1 MLKKFFLVLFTFLT
15 LLFPTGLGLANAD
28 KEIVLGDSGW
38 DSIKF
43 HNSVIAYIAQY
54 GYGLQPK
61 TLSGSSAIV
70 YTALKRGDV
79 DILSETW
86 VDNISTY
93 KDDVAKQR
101 VVPLGLNFGD
111 NKQGFYVPRYVIEGN
126 PSKGIAPLAPDLKTV
141 ADLARYSQV
150 FTDPE
155 DPTKGRIYGAIPGW
169 EIDKVM
175 YKKFLYYNL
184 DKNFHYFRPGS
195 EANLS
200 AAFATAISKNLPI
213 VGYYWEPTWL
223 TGKYDLVLIKDS
235 PYTVDGFPEGKTE
248 APSVQV
254 MIAASPAF
262 PKKFPEFAEFLKHYH
277 TSSALTAEA
286 LAYIADNKSSY
297 EDAAKVFLRAHP
309 DLVSQW
315 LPPDKA
321 ELVTKALQGKS
332 SQEDKTD
339 FFSFPEAWK
348 LHLAAPIDNGVL
360 YITKKWGAF
369 FDNVRTVLLF
379 LINGTQGLLN
389 AIPWFV
395 LLAITAL
402 AGKKST
408 QKLSNGLI
416 FAGLLFI
423 VGLFG
428 YWEFMM
434 ETLAVVI
441 VSVLVSLLIGLPIG
455 VILSKSSGSYA
466 KIILDAM
473 QTMPTFVYMIPA
485 VMLLGPGKVPAVLAT
500 VVYAV
505 VPIIRLTALGIRQV
519 NEEVIE
525 AARSFGTSSWQLLW
539 KVQIPQAM
547 PTIMT
552 GVNQTIMMGVA
563 MVVTCAMI
571 GADGLGMEVLIAI
584 NRTESG
590 RGLLAG
596 LSIVFLAIVLDR
608 LTQGLAKR
616 GDK

>member
-1 MLKKFFLVLFTFLT
+1 MVKKLILAVFTLASMFFS
-15 LLFPTGLGLANAD
+15 PGLGLSQDD
-28 KEIVLGDSGW
+28 KTIVLGDSGW

-43 HNSVIAYIAQY
+43 HNSVISYVAQY
-54 GYGLQPK
+54 GYGLQTK

-86 VDNISTY
+86 VDNIATY
-93 KDDVAKQR
+93 KDDVAHKR
-101 VVPLGLNFGD
+101 VIPLGLNFGD

-126 PSKGIAPLAPDLKTV
+126 PSKGLAPLAPDLKTV
-141 ADLARYSQV
+141 ADLARYNQV
-150 FTDPE
+150 FADPE
-155 DPTKGRIYGAIPGW
+155 NPKKGRIYGAIPGW

-184 DKNFHYFRPGS
+184 DKSFNYFRPGS

-200 AAFATAISKNLPI
+200 AAFATAIGKNQPI

-223 TGKYDLVLIKDS
+223 TGKYDLVLLKDA
-235 PYTVDGFPEGKTE
+235 PYTVDGFPEGQTA

-254 MIAASPAF
+254 MIASSPGF
-262 PKKFPEFAEFLKHYH
+262 PEKFPEFAEFLKRYH

-309 DLVSQW
+309 ELVSQW
-315 LPPDKA
+315 LPPAKA
-321 ELVTKALQGKS
+321 DLVEKALEGKAA
-332 SQEDKTD
+332 QEGRMDL
-339 FFSFPEAWK
+339 FSFPAKWQ
-348 LHLAAPIDNGVL
+348 LHLAGPIDEGVL
-360 YITKKWGAF
+360 YVTQKWGTF
-369 FDNVRTVLLF
+369 FNNVRTILLF
-379 LINGTQGLLN
+379 LISGTQNLLN

-395 LLAITAL
+395 LLALTAY

-408 QKLSNGLI
+408 HKTTNGLI

-428 YWEFMM
+428 YWEFML

-455 VILSKSSGSYA
+455 VLLSKSSGAYA

-519 NEEVIE
+519 DEEVIE

>member
-1 MLKKFFLVLFTFLT
+1 MKKILVALFTLIT
-15 LLFPTGLGLANAD
+15 LLMPTQLGRAQSD
-28 KEIVLGDSGW
+28 KEIILGDSGW

-43 HNSVIAYIAQY
+43 HNAVIAYIAQN

-61 TLSGSSAIV
+61 TMSGSSAII

-86 VDNISTY
+86 VDNIASY
-93 KDDVAKQR
+93 KDDVAKER
-101 VVPLGLNFGD
+101 VIPLGLNFGD

-126 PSKGIAPLAPDLKTV
+126 PSKGLAPLAPDLKTV

-150 FTDPE
+150 FADPE

-184 DKNFHYFRPGS
+184 DKSFHYFRPGS

-200 AAFATAISKNLPI
+200 AAFATAISKNQPI

-223 TGKYDLVLIKDS
+223 TGKYDLVLLKDA
-235 PYTVDGFPEGKTE
+235 PYTVEGFNEGKTA

-254 MIAASPAF
+254 MIASSPAF
-262 PKKFPEFAEFLKHYH
+262 PKKFPEFAAFLKNYH

-297 EDAAKVFLRAHP
+297 EDAAKVFLRSHP
-309 DLVSQW
+309 ELVNQW
-315 LPPDKA
+315 LPADKA
-321 ELVTKALQGKS
+321 ALVEKALQGKS

-339 FFSFPEAWK
+339 LFSFPETWQ

-360 YITKKWGAF
+360 YITKKWSTF
-369 FDNVRTVLLF
+369 FDHVRAVLLF
-379 LINGTQGLLN
+379 LINGTQDLLD
-389 AIPWFV
+389 AIPWFI
-395 LLAITAL
+395 LLALTAL

-408 QKLSNGLI
+408 GKASNGLI

-428 YWEFMM
+428 YWEFML

-441 VSVLVSLLIGLPIG
+441 VSVLVSLAIGLPIG
-455 VILSKSSGSYA
+455 VLLSKSSGSYA
-466 KIILDAM
+466 KIVLDAM

-505 VPIIRLTALGIRQV
+505 VPIIRLTALGIKQV

-616 GDK
+616 GDKE

>member
-1 MLKKFFLVLFTFLT
+1 MKNIVITILT
-15 LLFPTGLGLANAD
+15 LVVLSLQSGISLAQAD
-28 KEIVLGDSGW
+28 QTVVLGDSGW

-43 HNSVIAYIAQY
+43 HNSVIAYIAQH
-54 GYGLQPK
+54 GYGLKVK
-61 TLSGSSAIV
+61 TLSGSSGIV
-70 YTALKRGDV
+70 YTALKRGDIDV
-79 DILSETW
+79 LSETW
-86 VDNISTY
+86 VDNLATY
-93 KDDVAKQR
+93 KDDVAQKT
-101 VVPLGLNFGD
+101 VIPLGLNFGD
-111 NKQGFYVPRYVIEGN
+111 NKQGLYVPRYVIEGI
-126 PSKGIAPLAPDLKTV
+126 PSKGIPPVAPDLKTV
-141 ADLARYSQV
+141 ADLARYSKV
-150 FTDPE
+150 FIDPE

-184 DKNFHYFRPGS
+184 DKSYHYFRPGS

-200 AAFATAISKNLPI
+200 AAFTTAISKHQPI
-213 VGYYWEPTWL
+213 VGYYWDPTWL
-223 TGKYDLVLIKDS
+223 TGKYDLVLLKDT
-235 PYTVDGFPEGKTE
+235 PFNALGFQEGKTE

-254 MIAASPAF
+254 MVACSTRLPG
-262 PKKFPEFAEFLKHYH
+262 KFPEFTEFLKHYH

-297 EDAAKVFLRAHP
+297 EDAAMVFMRTHP
-309 DLVSQW
+309 ELLHQW
-315 LPPDKA
+315 LPEDKA
-321 ELVTKALQGKS
+321 ALVKKALDGKNQ
-332 SQEDKTD
+332 QEDTS
-339 FFSFPEAWK
+339 FFTSFPTAWQ
-348 LHLAAPIDNGVL
+348 LHLAKPIDDGVL
-360 YITKKWGAF
+360 YITKKWSNF
-369 FDNVRTVLLF
+369 FDHVRQILLT
-379 LINGTQGLLN
+379 LINGTQALLD

-395 LLAITAL
+395 LLALTAL
-402 AGKKST
+402 AGKKTSHKT
-408 QKLSNGLI
+408 TNGLI
-416 FAGLLFI
+416 FAALLFI

-428 YWEFMM
+428 YWEFMI

-441 VSVLVSLLIGLPIG
+441 VSVIVSLLIGLPVG
-455 VILSKSSGSYA
+455 ILLSHSSGTYA

-505 VPIIRLTALGIRQV
+505 VPIIRLTSFGIKQV

-539 KVQIPQAM
+539 KVQIPQAL

-616 GDK
+616 GDKQ

>member
-1 MLKKFFLVLFTFLT
+1 MLKKLLLSVFTLVTLFI
-15 LLFPTGLGLANAD
+15 PAGLGLAQED
-28 KEIVLGDSGW
+28 KTIVLGDAGW

-43 HNSVIAYIAQY
+43 HNSVISYIAQY

-79 DILSETW
+79 DVFSETW
-86 VDNISTY
+86 IDNISTY
-93 KDDVAKQR
+93 KEDVAQKK
-101 VVPLGLNFGD
+101 VIPLGVNFGD
-111 NKQGFYVPRYVIEGN
+111 NKQGLYVPRYVIEGN
-126 PSKGIAPLAPDLKTV
+126 PSKGIAPMAPDLKTV

-150 FTDPE
+150 FADPE
-155 DPTKGRIYGAIPGW
+155 NPTKGRIYGAIPGW
-169 EIDKVM
+169 EVDKVM

-184 DKNFHYFRPGS
+184 DKNFNYFRPGS

-200 AAFATAISKNLPI
+200 AAFATAISKNQPI

-223 TGKYDLVLIKDS
+223 TGKYDLVLLKDA
-235 PYTVDGFPEGKTE
+235 PYTAEGFQEGKTA

-254 MIAASPAF
+254 MVTCSPAF
-262 PKKFPEFAEFLKHYH
+262 LKKFPEFAEFLKKYH

-309 DLVSQW
+309 ELVNKW
-315 LPPDKA
+315 LPADKA
-321 ELVTKALQGKS
+321 ALITKALKGKAA
-332 SQEDKTD
+332 EENKMDL
-339 FFSFPEAWK
+339 FAFPAAWK
-348 LHLAAPIDNGVL
+348 LNLATPIDNAVL
-360 YITKKWGAF
+360 YITKKWSTF
-369 FDNVRTVLLF
+369 FDHVRAALLF
-379 LINGTQGLLN
+379 LINGTQNILN
-389 AIPWFV
+389 TIPWFV
-395 LLAITAL
+395 LLALTAL
-402 AGKKST
+402 AGKKAT
-408 QKLSNGLI
+408 GKTSNGLI
-416 FAGLLFI
+416 FAVLLFI

-434 ETLAVVI
+434 ETLAVVV
-441 VSVLVSLLIGLPIG
+441 VSVIVSLLIGLPIG
-455 VILSKSSGSYA
+455 VLLSKSSGAYA
-466 KIILDAM
+466 KIVLDAM

-505 VPIIRLTALGIRQV
+505 VPIIRLTALGIKQV

-616 GDK
+616 GEK